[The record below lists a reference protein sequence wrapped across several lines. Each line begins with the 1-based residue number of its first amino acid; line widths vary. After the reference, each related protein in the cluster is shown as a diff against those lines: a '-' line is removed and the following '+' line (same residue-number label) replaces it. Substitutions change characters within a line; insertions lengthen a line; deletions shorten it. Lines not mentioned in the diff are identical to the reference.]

1 MTSPTRPKTTPKTP
15 DDPPHWQRMQ
25 FKGNKVWV
33 ALDADQ
39 KPLVKNG
46 KQLIK
51 YQIDQPH
58 EYWVQPSNLVPLD
71 QEGTVPVGPQSRKK
85 PRGGPRVTDDA
96 SAIPEGLCNNAICIY
111 TDGAC
116 SGNPG
121 PAGIGVVMHYKE
133 NQKEISRY
141 LGIGTNNIAEL
152 EAIRTGLLAVKN
164 RQLPVIVFTDSA
176 YALGLLTKGWK
187 AKQNQELV
195 AEIRKLVSGFKQI
208 RFVKVKGH
216 SGHPENERADQLA
229 VESLKGKSP
238 L

>member
-1 MTSPTRPKTTPKTP
+1 MTPPTHPKTP
-15 DDPPHWQRMQ
+15 NDIPHWQRMQ

-33 ALDADQ
+33 ALNADR

-51 YQIDQPH
+51 YQLDQPH

-71 QEGTVPVGPQSRKK
+71 QAGTAPAGTKPRKK
-85 PRGGPRVTDDA
+85 PRGGLRLTDDA
-96 SAIPEGLCNNAICIY
+96 SALPEGLCNNAVCIY

-133 NQKEISRY
+133 KQKEISRY

-195 AEIRKLVSGFKQI
+195 ADIRELVSSFKQI

-216 SGHPENERADQLA
+216 AGHPENERADQLA
-229 VESLKGKSP
+229 VESIKGK
-238 L
+238 